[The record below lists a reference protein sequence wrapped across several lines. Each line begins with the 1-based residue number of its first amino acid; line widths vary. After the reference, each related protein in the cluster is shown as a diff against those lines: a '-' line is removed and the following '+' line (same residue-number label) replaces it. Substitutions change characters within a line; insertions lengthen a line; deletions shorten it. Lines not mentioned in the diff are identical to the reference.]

1 MNVSLTP
8 AARDTR
14 DRARPPVARRAARRG
29 GWTWLQVAAH
39 VAALIPL
46 IWLLWDV
53 WQGNLSA
60 NPIADITSRTG
71 KTALVLLVLSL
82 AVTPANTVFGWRR
95 LIPLRRPLG
104 VYAFVYALLHFLT
117 FTVLDYGL
125 DPLLLQEAILEKKY
139 ALVGFSAFLILLP
152 LALTSTRGSMKRL
165 GKRWKQLHKLVYL
178 AAVLVVV
185 HFVWLVKADIAE
197 PVAWGCV
204 IALLL
209 ALRIPAIRRAVS
221 RRRQAAAGPS

>member
-1 MNVSLTP
+1 LTNATLTHAPRDSREVLESP
-8 AARDTR
+8 AAKRRTR
-14 DRARPPVARRAARRG
+14 RV
-29 GWTWLQVAAH
+29 GWTWLQVATH
-39 VAALIPL
+39 VAALTPL
-46 IWLLWDV
+46 VWLLWDT
-53 WQGNLSA
+53 WQGNLTV

-71 KTALVLLVLSL
+71 KTALLLLVLSL

-95 LIPLRRPLG
+95 LIPSRRPLG
-104 VYAFVYALLHFLT
+104 VYACLYALLHFLT

-125 DPLLLQEAILEKKY
+125 DPLLLQEAIFEKKY
-139 ALVGFSAFLILLP
+139 ALVGFTAFLILLP
-152 LALTSTRGSMKRL
+152 LALTSTQGWMKRL

-197 PVAWGCV
+197 PVAWGAV

-209 ALRIPAIRRAVS
+209 ALRIPSIRRTVS
-221 RRRQAAAGPS
+221 RRRTAAR